1 MLRLDSLLWTCG
13 RVASEE
19 TPRAYSGVHT
29 PTRPHVYTP
38 SIMRRLFFFRRV
50 RRRLRLQR
58 LEPIPQR
65 GEALLQIRDLSL
77 LAIDNVAQLR
87 IRALEVR
94 DLELQAL
101 ERFRVDHLSPS
112 SSSFASSASVD
123 SSLSSG
129 AIASPPMRTRPRT
142 F

>member
-94 DLELQAL
+94 SEEHTSELQSRENLVCRHLL
-101 ERFRVDHLSPS
+101 EKTKEHRTT
-112 SSSFASSASVD
+112 D
-123 SSLSSG
+123 SHHIYGFYAHS
-129 AIASPPMRTRPRT
+129 
-142 F
+142 